1 MGTGEK
7 VFVGIFGL
15 FLIGLGLYVLLF
27 GEVSALWRYVGG
39 LAILAIGINAV
50 YGAISDKRPWISRIG
65 PLP

>member
-1 MGTGEK
+1 MGSGEK

-39 LAILAIGINAV
+39 LAILTIGINAV
-50 YGAISDKRPWISRIG
+50 HGAISDKRPWISRIG